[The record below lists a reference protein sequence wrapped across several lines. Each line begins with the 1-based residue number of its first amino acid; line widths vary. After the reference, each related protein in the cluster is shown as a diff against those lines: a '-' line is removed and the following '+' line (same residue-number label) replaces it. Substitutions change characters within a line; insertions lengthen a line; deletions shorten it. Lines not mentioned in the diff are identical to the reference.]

1 MMAARAAKGV
11 VSKNQERLMSYAIRL
26 YETGGP
32 EKMRW
37 EETASRSPEPGE
49 VLVRN
54 TAVGLNFID
63 TYHRS
68 GLYPVPLPT
77 TLGVEGAGIVKS
89 IGKKVTEFKT
99 GDRVAFAGIP
109 GAYAEEILCPSQRL
123 VKIPAGIDDKVAAA
137 IMLKGM
143 TAWYLIRRT
152 FKVKPG
158 DTILVHAAAG
168 GVGQI
173 LCQWAK
179 HLGATV
185 IGTVGRDEK
194 VALAKKA
201 GCKHV
206 IVTSKEKF
214 VERVKAVTKGA
225 GVPVVYDG
233 VGKDT
238 FMDSLDCLARRGLM
252 VSFGN
257 ASGAVPPFNPGI
269 LAPKGSLFL
278 TRPTLYD
285 YTASRDELLIAARE
299 LFATI
304 KNNAVKVAI
313 NQTYRLSEA
322 AQAHRDVEARKTTG
336 STVLLP

>member
-1 MMAARAAKGV
+1 MP
-11 VSKNQERLMSYAIRL
+11 YAIRIH
-26 YETGGP
+26 ETGGP
-32 EKMRW
+32 EKLHW
-37 EETASRSPEPGE
+37 EEVEVGDPGPGQ
-49 VLVRN
+49 VRVRN
-54 TAVGLNFID
+54 TAIGLNYID

-68 GLYPVPLPT
+68 GLYPLQLPL
-77 TLGVEGAGIVKS
+77 TLGSEGAGVVEAVGPKVK
-89 IGKKVTEFKT
+89 GLKV
-99 GDRVAFAGIP
+99 GDRVAYANPI
-109 GAYAEEILCPSQRL
+109 GAYAQVLLRPADKL

-143 TAWYLIRRT
+143 TSWYLCRRT
-152 FKVKPG
+152 YKVKKG

-185 IGTVGRDEK
+185 IGTVGSEEK
-194 VALAKKA
+194 AALAKKA

-214 VERVKAVTKGA
+214 SERVKAITKGK

-238 FMDSLDCLARRGLM
+238 FMDSLDCLAPLGLM
-252 VSFGN
+252 ASFGN
-257 ASGAVPPFNPGI
+257 ASGPVPPFNLGV
-269 LAPKGSLFL
+269 LAQKGSLFL
-278 TRPTLYD
+278 TRPTLFT
-285 YTASRDELLIAARE
+285 YTNKREDLERAARE
-299 LFATI
+299 LFAVV
-304 KNNAVKVAI
+304 KSKAVKISI
-313 NQTYRLSEA
+313 NQTYPLKEA
-322 AQAHRDVEARKTTG
+322 AQAHRDLESRKTTG

>member
-1 MMAARAAKGV
+1 MPYV
-11 VSKNQERLMSYAIRL
+11 IRIH
-26 YETGGP
+26 ETGGP

-37 EETASRSPEPGE
+37 EEVEVGSPGPGQ

-54 TAVGLNFID
+54 TAIGLNFID
-63 TYHRS
+63 VYHRI
-68 GLYPVPLPT
+68 GLYPNTLPF
-77 TLGVEGAGIVKS
+77 TLGMEGAGVVEAVGPKVK
-89 IGKKVTEFKT
+89 EFKV
-99 GDRVAFAGIP
+99 GDHV
-109 GAYAEEILCPSQRL
+109 AYAQPIGSYAEMCLRPIDRL

-143 TAWYLIRRT
+143 TAWFLVRRT
-152 FKVKPG
+152 YKVKKG
-158 DTILVHAAAG
+158 DTVLVHAAAG

-179 HLGATV
+179 YLGATV
-185 IGTVGRDEK
+185 IGTVGSDDK
-194 VALAKKA
+194 AVLAKKA

-214 VERVKAVTKGA
+214 VERVKAITKGN

-238 FMDSLDCLARRGLM
+238 FMDSLDCLAPLGMM

-257 ASGAVPPFNPGI
+257 ASGAVTQFSPGI
-269 LAPKGSLFL
+269 LAQKGSLFL
-278 TRPTLYD
+278 TRPTLFT
-285 YTASRDELLIAARE
+285 YTAKREDLVTAARD
-299 LFATI
+299 LFAVV
-304 KNNAVKVAI
+304 KNKAVKISI
-313 NQTYRLSEA
+313 NQTYPLREA
-322 AQAHRDVEARKTTG
+322 ARAHSDLEARKTTG

>member
-1 MMAARAAKGV
+1 MP
-11 VSKNQERLMSYAIRL
+11 YAIRI

-37 EETASRSPEPGE
+37 EEVGVGSPGPGQ

-63 TYHRS
+63 VYHRT
-68 GLYPVPLPT
+68 GLYPNALPFT
-77 TLGVEGAGIVKS
+77 PGMEGAGVVEAVGRKVK
-89 IGKKVTEFKT
+89 EFKV
-99 GDRVAFAGIP
+99 GDHV
-109 GAYAEEILCPSQRL
+109 AYAQPIGSYAEMCLRPVDRL

-152 FKVKPG
+152 YKVKKG

-179 HLGATV
+179 YLGAIV
-185 IGTVGRDEK
+185 IGTVGSDDK
-194 VALAKKA
+194 AALAKKA

-214 VERVKAVTKGA
+214 IERVKAITKGK

-238 FMDSLDCLARRGLM
+238 FMDSLDCLAPLGMM

-257 ASGAVPPFNPGI
+257 ASGAVTQFNPGV
-269 LAPKGSLFL
+269 LAQKGSLFL
-278 TRPTLYD
+278 TRPTLFT
-285 YTASRDELLIAARE
+285 YTGTREDLVKAARE
-299 LFATI
+299 LFAVV
-304 KNNAVKVAI
+304 KNKAVKISI
-313 NQTYRLSEA
+313 NQTYPLREA
-322 AQAHRDVEARKTTG
+322 AQAHSDLEARKTTG
-336 STVLLP
+336 STILVP